1 MAVFVLYSVLAASSL
16 LPAKDYRV
24 FDEETLFYRLRYKER
39 IRYNG
44 LQYLFNDHQKKQY
57 LSLETWDERDEWL
70 RCFWLEMD
78 PTPTTKHNERRKEH
92 IDRVKLAV
100 DKYGC
105 DDPPGWDDRGEILIR
120 FGLPDKIKRVWA
132 MVNRLEQRWPGEIWY
147 YQSPPM
153 LVAFTDPHL
162 SGKYICSTD
171 AAGQESWTE
180 DYYAGNF
187 GKSSRMILEDLANI
201 YHPNTSTAD
210 AITVPSFSP
219 TQPQGYDRMTDL
231 SKKGGKAVRY
241 RERINTDLA
250 TLMYHTDNSLGRSAI
265 ITSFLPSYLDPD
277 LSDSR
282 NSLNPDAID
291 YVHYWEI
298 ARNPLMDITFRNV
311 TDEYVKSDKA
321 LYEFHHQIKST
332 RFIHYP
338 GFDFDMN
345 AYFDITS
352 FHSGTEKLRTEV
364 NFEIPVTEITFDTT
378 GSMLEGEVELRVI
391 VRDLDQKEITADEKI
406 LRISVPNTKN
416 AKVPSYLPGQVL
428 LTLEP
433 GYYRFGLET
442 IDRNSGS
449 RGVFRTNRWLNC
461 GPGLSISDIQFA
473 RMISEGDQNSRYRK
487 GALIVIPYP
496 LHLYRK
502 SFPISFYFEIYGLD
516 IDKEDFGFYSVE
528 YTVTPT
534 EKKRWGLVLVDQD
547 TGISASFNASGFG
560 STQPHRLV
568 INTDNLWSG
577 RFVLRVKVT
586 DRRTRKSTEQT
597 ASFAILD

>member
-1 MAVFVLYSVLAASSL
+1 MRFLYTRIVPVIFLSCLVLAAASL
-16 LPAKDYRV
+16 LPAKDYQV
-24 FDEETLFYRLRYKER
+24 FDEETLFYRLHYKER

-44 LQYLFNDHQKKQY
+44 LQYILNDHQKKQY

-78 PTPTTKHNERRKEH
+78 PTPTTRHNERKKEH

-120 FGLPDKIKRVWA
+120 FGLPDEIKRVPA
-132 MVNRLEQRWPGEIWY
+132 DIGRLVQRWPGELWY
-147 YQSPPM
+147 YWSPPM
-153 LVAFTDPHL
+153 LATFTDPYL
-162 SGKYICSTD
+162 SGKYIRSTE
-171 AAGQESWTE
+171 AAGHESWTK
-180 DYYAGNF
+180 DYYNANYF
-187 GKSSRMILEDLANI
+187 KSSRMILADIEDARR
-201 YHPNTSTAD
+201 P
-210 AITVPSFSP
+210 
-219 TQPQGYDRMTDL
+219 G
-231 SKKGGKAVRY
+231 
-241 RERINTDLA
+241 A
-250 TLMYHTDNSLGRSAI
+250 TKSIH
-265 ITSFLPSYLDPD
+265 SFLPMHIDPD
-277 LSDSR
+277 MTDPR
-282 NSLNPDAID
+282 NSFNPDALD
-291 YVHYWEI
+291 YIYYHRMPVGEI
-298 ARNPLMDITFRNV
+298 RNNTFRNV
-311 TDEYVKSDKA
+311 TDEYVMADKA
-321 LYEFHHQIKST
+321 LYEFHHQIIST

-352 FHSGTEKLRTEV
+352 FHSGTELLRTEV
-364 NFEIPVTEITFDTT
+364 NFEIPVSEITFDTT
-378 GSMLEGEVELRVI
+378 GTRLEGEVELRVKVWDI
-391 VRDLDQKEITADEKI
+391 DMKEITEADEI
-406 LRISVPNTKN
+406 LRISVPNTKD
-416 AKVPSYLPGQVL
+416 ARVPAYLPGQVL

-449 RGVFRTNRWLNC
+449 RGVFRTNRRLAC

-473 RMISEGDQNSRYRK
+473 RRIFEGDQNSRYRK
-487 GALIVIPYP
+487 GGLIVIPYP

-534 EKKRWGLVLVDQD
+534 EKKRWGPVFVDQD
-547 TGISASFNASGFG
+547 TGISTIFNASGFG

>member
-1 MAVFVLYSVLAASSL
+1 MSVIAVFCLVLAAASL

-24 FDEETLFYRLRYKER
+24 FDEETLFNRLHYKEK

-44 LQYLFNDHQKKQY
+44 LQYLLNDHQKRQY
-57 LSLETWDERDEWL
+57 LSLETWDKRDEWL

-78 PTPTTKHNERRKEH
+78 PTPTTRHNERKKEH
-92 IDRVKLAV
+92 LDRVKMAV
-100 DKYGC
+100 ERYGC
-105 DDPPGWDDRGEILIR
+105 SDPPGWDDRGEVLIR
-120 FGLPDKIKRVWA
+120 FGLPDEIKRVTA
-132 MVNRLEQRWPGEIWY
+132 EIGRLVQRWPGEIWY
-147 YQSPPM
+147 YWSPRM
-153 LVAFTDPHL
+153 LATFTDPFL
-162 SGKYICSTD
+162 SGKYIRSTE
-171 AAGQESWTE
+171 AAGHESWTE
-180 DYYAGNF
+180 DYDDANYF
-187 GKSSRMILEDLANI
+187 KSSRMILEDLEEE
-201 YHPNTSTAD
+201 
-210 AITVPSFSP
+210 
-219 TQPQGYDRMTDL
+219 
-231 SKKGGKAVRY
+231 VRWGTKISI
-241 RERINTDLA
+241 RT
-250 TLMYHTDNSLGRSAI
+250 
-265 ITSFLPSYLDPD
+265 FLPMHIDPD
-277 LSDSR
+277 LTDPR

-291 YVHYWEI
+291 HVHYHNAPVSEI
-298 ARNPLMDITFRNV
+298 RKNLFKNV
-311 TDEYVKSDKA
+311 TDEYVMADKA
-321 LYEFHHQIKST
+321 LYEFHHQIKSM

-338 GFDFDMN
+338 GFDFDMH

-364 NFEIPVTEITFDTT
+364 NFEIPVSEITFDTT
-378 GSMLEGEVELRVI
+378 GARLEGEVELRVK
-391 VRDLDQKEITADEKI
+391 VWDLEMKEIAEADEL
-406 LRISVPNTKN
+406 LRISVPNTED
-416 AKVPSYLPGQVL
+416 AMVPAYLPGQIL

-449 RGVFRTNRWLNC
+449 RGLFRTNRRLTC
-461 GPGLSISDIQFA
+461 GEGLSLSDIQFA
-473 RMISEGDQNSRYRK
+473 RNISDGDQNSRYRK
-487 GALIVIPYP
+487 GNLIVIPYP

-516 IDKEDFGFYSVE
+516 LDMEDFGLYSVE

-547 TGISASFNASGFG
+547 TGISAGFNASGFG
-560 STQPHRLV
+560 SHQPMRLE